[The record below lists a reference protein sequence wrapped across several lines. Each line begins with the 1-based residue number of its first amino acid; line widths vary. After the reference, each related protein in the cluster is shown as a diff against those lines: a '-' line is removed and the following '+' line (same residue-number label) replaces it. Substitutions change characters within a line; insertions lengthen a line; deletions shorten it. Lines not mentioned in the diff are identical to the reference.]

1 MLFRI
6 WKNKTVKEKSIGTKY
21 RWIKVV
27 EGTQGTKKVE
37 QPYSLRKNYILPSS
51 MLLKGECSFG
61 DK

>member
-27 EGTQGTKKVE
+27 EGTQGTKKSGTALLTE
-37 QPYSLRKNYILPSS
+37 EKLYTALIHALERR
-51 MLLKGECSFG
+51 MLLW
-61 DK
+61 